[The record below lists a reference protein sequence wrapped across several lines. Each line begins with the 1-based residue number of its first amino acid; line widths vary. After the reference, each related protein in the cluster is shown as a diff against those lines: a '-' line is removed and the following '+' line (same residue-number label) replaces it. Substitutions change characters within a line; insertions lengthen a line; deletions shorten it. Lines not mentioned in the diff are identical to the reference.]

1 MIDGSNIRAHQH
13 AAGAVGGQ
21 EHQALGRSRGGFGT
35 KIHAKVDAFGMPLG
49 FVLTGGEAHEINS
62 AAELVGADISDCLIA
77 DRAYDS
83 KKFREFLS
91 ERGTESIIPSKINR
105 LIPIPHDKHI
115 YKERNFVERFFSRI
129 KQFRR
134 IATRYDKLAVTF
146 MGTVIMASII
156 IWLKF

>member
-13 AAGAVGGQ
+13 AAGAAGGQ
-21 EHQALGRSRGGFGT
+21 EYQALGRSRGGFGT

-49 FVLTGGEAHEINS
+49 FVLTGGEAHELT
-62 AAELVGADISDCLIA
+62 AAKQLLGTDISVYLLA

-83 KKFREFLS
+83 YDFRDFLA
-91 ERGTESIIPSKINR
+91 ERGTEAVIPGKKNRIVSIE
-105 LIPIPHDKHI
+105 HDRHI
-115 YKERNFVERFFSRI
+115 YKERNFVERFFNRI

-134 IATRYDKLAVTF
+134 VATRYDKLSVTF
-146 MGTVIMASII
+146 MGAAIMASII

>member
-21 EHQALGRSRGGFGT
+21 EYQALGRSRGGFGT
-35 KIHAKVDAFGMPLG
+35 KIHAKVDSFGMPLG
-49 FVLTGGEAHEINS
+49 FVLTGGEAHEINF
-62 AAELVGADISDCLIA
+62 AAKLVGTDISDCLIA

-83 KKFREFLS
+83 NKFREFLS
-91 ERGTESIIPSKINR
+91 ERGTEAVIPSKINR

-134 IATRYDKLAVTF
+134 VATRYDKLAVTF

-156 IWLKF
+156 MWLKF